1 MVGNRVGGNLLPK
14 SQIVLGLAYQYENF
28 PPYIVQDEKMLDN

>member
-1 MVGNRVGGNLLPK
+1 MVGNRVGGNLLPQ

-28 PPYIVQDEKMLDN
+28 PPYRVQDEMLDN